1 MTVPRKIFSTILF
14 FSCFSRRKEGRKEGR
29 RRKVLCVASS
39 RGDDFGIELHAGE
52 GNNRILDRSVDN
64 KNSETRA
71 EEGGGGGG
79 GGGGGSSN
87 PAWTLRRN

>member
-52 GNNRILDRSVDN
+52 GNNRMLDRSVDN
-64 KNSETRA
+64 KNSETCA
-71 EEGGGGGG
+71 KEGGGG